1 MLKTP
6 NMLENEIEELQA
18 KIKLKAGQKAKIHQ
32 KQREAAEKAKRDEA
46 EKRRMEVKKEIS
58 RLQYYKDLISSR
70 GVKMSAF
77 GSGMTSGSLRIDGE
91 RGEIE
96 RTPVVFPG
104 DGSSARLVNQ
114 LLGIVDC
121 LKEDIDALEKRI
133 KKLEGKK

>member
-1 MLKTP
+1 
-6 NMLENEIEELQA
+6 
-18 KIKLKAGQKAKIHQ
+18 
-32 KQREAAEKAKRDEA
+32 
-46 EKRRMEVKKEIS
+46 MEVKKEIS

-70 GVKMSAF
+70 GAKMSAF
-77 GSGMTSGSLRIDGE
+77 QSGMAPGSLRIDGE

-96 RTPVVFPG
+96 RTPVVF
-104 DGSSARLVNQ
+104 Q